1 MLCTTFNSSKSLS
14 FVVSDG
20 MKTFILFF
28 AGLVHGLGP
37 ENFTPKV
44 YVFSCT
50 KHTVMI
56 LLWGIYGVEE
66 VAVILQN
73 KIIVLLCNIL
83 YPFLVSGE
91 FGDHDPMASRSGYL
105 SGPSC
110 SNDG

>member
-1 MLCTTFNSSKSLS
+1 
-14 FVVSDG
+14 

-37 ENFTPKV
+37 ENLSSKV
-44 YVFSCT
+44 YVYSCT

-73 KIIVLLCNIL
+73 KIIVLVCNIL